1 VFSGNFLA
9 SGQPQ
14 APTVGNNSCSSCAE
28 LQLQQL
34 QQPLQ
39 HQHQQQRR
47 GRLEAT
53 TTAAH
58 SASSSCSPGRHSD
71 RNHSPMS
78 SSRSPDAARSVG
90 RTSLLAETASSRQK
104 QAERRPHSAGP
115 RLAIRSSS
123 RGEVNMAAKT
133 RPRTMVHIPRGTTP
147 IHTPRGGLSANC
159 SAGSSSSSSSS
170 SNSTVR
176 QLPHLGRV
184 VRASNLGARDE
195 PSKPV
200 NSRWQGPA
208 IVRAPNAVQVPAFMA
223 SAPAVVPHPS
233 AAGLLAS
240 RPQSSPRS
248 LVGRAV
254 QSASTSRPSSPAVAA
269 SAVARATSPASVTS
283 VTSASVS
290 SAGASRCSN
299 PSQASGLAAATVA
312 VADVAPSM
320 PTVRPPGQ
328 AATVRQSIVAKLD
341 SDGHQLPEWLAG
353 ESDSCQAWKEPASLL
368 PCLSPLSPIR
378 EVAESAPIPVPAV
391 HAEGADAAGTG
402 SSIEVNAGLD
412 HLNSCAARIQVLGGG
427 VRARVPEDANG
438 WPLQESN
445 IEKPVQS
452 SKERY
457 WQIRERFLSK

>member
-1 VFSGNFLA
+1 
-9 SGQPQ
+9 
-14 APTVGNNSCSSCAE
+14 
-28 LQLQQL
+28 
-34 QQPLQ
+34 
-39 HQHQQQRR
+39 
-47 GRLEAT
+47 
-53 TTAAH
+53 
-58 SASSSCSPGRHSD
+58 
-71 RNHSPMS
+71 
-78 SSRSPDAARSVG
+78 
-90 RTSLLAETASSRQK
+90 
-104 QAERRPHSAGP
+104 
-115 RLAIRSSS
+115 
-123 RGEVNMAAKT
+123 
-133 RPRTMVHIPRGTTP
+133 MVHIPRGTTP

-159 SAGSSSSSSSS
+159 SAGSSSSS

-233 AAGLLAS
+233 AAGL
-240 RPQSSPRS
+240 R
-248 LVGRAV
+248 
-254 QSASTSRPSSPAVAA
+254 
-269 SAVARATSPASVTS
+269 
-283 VTSASVS
+283 
-290 SAGASRCSN
+290 ASRCSN